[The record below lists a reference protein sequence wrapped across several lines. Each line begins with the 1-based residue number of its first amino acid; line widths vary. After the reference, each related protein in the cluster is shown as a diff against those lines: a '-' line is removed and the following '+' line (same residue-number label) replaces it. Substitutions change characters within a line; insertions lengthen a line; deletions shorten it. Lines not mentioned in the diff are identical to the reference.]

1 MQYGWL
7 RAFWPKHQEH
17 GFSQTLDLC
26 RNTANNKDF
35 HYRTNSVK
43 IMTNFFFKLNIFF
56 PHFPNFW
63 SKNIFPKNWALMHN
77 FIRVSST
84 MGKFREISGSNSKKK
99 SWQMPGG
106 KDWQTL
112 FHRVL
117 PATTRELTTTTTI
130 DWHLNVKDKK
140 CDLGLIKNYCITV
153 SMQKNQLNP

>member
-1 MQYGWL
+1 
-7 RAFWPKHQEH
+7 
-17 GFSQTLDLC
+17 
-26 RNTANNKDF
+26 
-35 HYRTNSVK
+35 
-43 IMTNFFFKLNIFF
+43 MTNFFFKLNIFF

-153 SMQKNQLNP
+153 SMQKFSSIHKLIQQILGSHKLNDNNHFWPGHPKIIEKTFSFPVFAPAC